1 MVLKNAGSSLSGD
14 VQIKF
19 RSDKIIAR
27 RDSDLSWQGVQIEPM
42 GITVRTADGTYIK
55 IWSDGSVTRSTDED
69 ETTVEADG
77 SVFKRTEFTRAYM
90 SPDGSEMQSTTPSHR
105 AEVSDG
111 GVRSSLDDGWE
122 VE

>member
-1 MVLKNAGSSLSGD
+1 MSGD

-27 RDSDLSWQGVQIEPM
+27 RDSDLSWQCVQIEPM
-42 GITVRTADGTYIK
+42 EITVRTADGTYIK

-77 SVFKRTEFTRAYM
+77 SVFKRTDFTRA
-90 SPDGSEMQSTTPSHR
+90 
-105 AEVSDG
+105 
-111 GVRSSLDDGWE
+111 
-122 VE
+122 